1 MPSNKLQIE
10 EIIDRALAEDLS
22 KGDVTTEALIPGDQ
36 RGAGFIVA
44 KKEGILAGTGA
55 ATQVFH
61 RVDPELKVEIL
72 LEDGARVKPGSK
84 VARVSGSIASIL
96 KAERVALNFLQR
108 LSGIASE
115 TNRYV
120 EAVKGLPVRIMD
132 TRKTTPGL
140 RSLEKHAV
148 KTGGGENHRMSLG
161 DGILIKDN
169 HLAVLHSHG
178 LNTKEIVAKAR
189 QNAPLTLRGFLTP
202 SLRGAKRRS
211 NLQAGQAQLEVEV
224 GTVSEALEAMEA
236 GADIVM
242 LDNMG
247 LEDMRKAV
255 RSIRGRAWIEASGG
269 ITLDNVRAVAETGV
283 DFISIGALTHSAR
296 ALDISLELEAQ

>member
-1 MPSNKLQIE
+1 MSSNKLQIK
-10 EIIDRALAEDLS
+10 EIIDRALAEDLG
-22 KGDVTTEALIPGDQ
+22 KGDVTTEAIIPGDR
-36 RGAGFIVA
+36 RGTGFIVA
-44 KKEGILAGTGA
+44 KKEGILAGTGVA
-55 ATQVFH
+55 KQVFH

-84 VARVSGSIASIL
+84 VAKVSGSIASIL

-148 KTGGGENHRMSLG
+148 RAGGGENHRMSLG

-169 HLAVLHSHG
+169 HQAALRSQG
-178 LNTKEIVAKAR
+178 LNIKEIIAKAK
-189 QNAPLTLRGFLTP
+189 QNAPQRLP
-202 SLRGAKRRS
+202 V
-211 NLQAGQAQLEVEV
+211 EVEV
-224 GTVSEALEAMEA
+224 GTVSEALEAVEA

-242 LDNMG
+242 LDNMS

-255 RSIRGRAWIEASGG
+255 KSIHGRALIEASGG
-269 ITLDNVRAVAETGV
+269 ITLGNVRAVAETGV
-283 DFISIGALTHSAR
+283 DFISIGALTHSAT
-296 ALDISLELEAQ
+296 ALDISFELEAQ

>member
-1 MPSNKLQIE
+1 MSASKPQIE
-10 EIIDRALAEDLS
+10 EIIDRALAEDLG

-36 RGAGFIVA
+36 QGTGSIVA
-44 KKEGILAGTGA
+44 KKEGILAGTEA
-55 ATQVFH
+55 ATQVFR

-120 EAVKGLPVRIMD
+120 ARVEGLPVRIMD

-140 RSLEKHAV
+140 RSLEKYAV
-148 KTGGGENHRMSLG
+148 SVGGGRNHRMSLY

-169 HLAVLHSHG
+169 HLAALRSQG
-178 LNTKEIVAKAR
+178 FNIKEIIVKAR
-189 QNAPLTLRGFLTP
+189 QNVPQRP
-202 SLRGAKRRS
+202 STQSAECWV
-211 NLQAGQAQLEVEV
+211 EVEV
-224 GTVSEALEAMEA
+224 GTVSEALEAVKA

-242 LDNMG
+242 LDNMN
-247 LEDMRKAV
+247 LEDIRNAV
-255 RSIRGRAWIEASGG
+255 QSIHGRALIEASGG

>member
-1 MPSNKLQIE
+1 MPSNKLQTE
-10 EIIDRALAEDLS
+10 EIIDRALAEDLG
-22 KGDVTTEALIPGDQ
+22 KGDVTTDALIPADR
-36 RGAGFIVA
+36 RGTGFIVA
-44 KKEGILAGTGA
+44 KKEGILAGINIA
-55 ATQVFH
+55 KQVFH
-61 RVDPELKVEIL
+61 QVDPELKAEVV
-72 LEDGARVKPGSK
+72 LEDGMRVKPGTK
-84 VARVSGSIASIL
+84 LAKVSGSIASIL

-148 KTGGGENHRMSLG
+148 KAGGGDNHRMSLG

-169 HLAVLHSHG
+169 HLAALRSQG
-178 LNTKEIVAKAR
+178 LNIKQIVARAR
-189 QNAPLTLRGFLTP
+189 QNSPQRLP
-202 SLRGAKRRS
+202 
-211 NLQAGQAQLEVEV
+211 LEVEV
-224 GTVSEALEAMEA
+224 GTVSEALEAVEA

-242 LDNMG
+242 LDNMS
-247 LEDMRKAV
+247 LEDMGKAV
-255 RSIRGRAWIEASGG
+255 KSIHGRALIEASGG

-283 DFISIGALTHSAR
+283 DFISIGALTHSTK

>member
-1 MPSNKLQIE
+1 MLASKPQIE
-10 EIIDRALAEDLS
+10 EIIDRALAEDLG
-22 KGDVTTEALIPGDQ
+22 KGDVTTEALIHGDWQ
-36 RGAGFIVA
+36 GTGSIVA
-44 KKEGILAGTGA
+44 KKEGILAGTEA
-55 ATQVFH
+55 AKQVFH

-72 LEDGARVKPGSK
+72 LEDGAKVKLGGK

-120 EAVKGLPVRIMD
+120 TRVEGLPVRIMD

-140 RSLEKHAV
+140 RSLEKYAV
-148 KTGGGENHRMSLG
+148 RVGGGGNHRMNLG
-161 DGILIKDN
+161 DGMLIKDN
-169 HLAVLHSHG
+169 HLVALRSQG
-178 LNTKEIVAKAR
+178 LNIKKIIAKAR
-189 QNAPLTLRGFLTP
+189 QNAPL

-211 NLQAGQAQLEVEV
+211 NLQARQTQVEVEV
-224 GTVSEALEAMEA
+224 GTVSEALEAVEA

-242 LDNMG
+242 LDNMN

-255 RSIRGRAWIEASGG
+255 KSIHGRALIEASGG

-283 DFISIGALTHSAR
+283 DFISIGALTHSAK
-296 ALDISLELEAQ
+296 ALDISLELEISDKSG